1 MNTTNRMQRPR
12 LIYWVHLVLLI
23 PALIAFIYL
32 LVDLAL
38 HLRLAETDTA
48 GNVLMRGIAGLVIAP
63 LTVGVGL
70 LCIRRS
76 PGNIVGAILALWGC
90 GTAMI
95 LNPHSN
101 DWPPALQIFNTAYA
115 GVIWP
120 ACFFLFWYFPDGR
133 VYPPRLQKGMDWLVL
148 ITYGAGLLIGLTSPM
163 TSRQTDVNP
172 LYMPILASLNGVIT
186 AVNGAGAAV
195 GLLGGLVS
203 LVLRYRA
210 ADTRVRQQMKW
221 LVWSVAPLVS
231 LVLVQISLLVSLLA
245 TSEVTDWLG
254 NMLQL
259 ALFVVPVVAIGN
271 AILRHN
277 LYDIDIIIRRTLIYS
292 VLTVALAAIYFG
304 GVVVVQ
310 QVLRPLTESSD
321 LAIVVSTL
329 AIAAL
334 FNPLRHRIQNTIDR
348 RFFRRKYD
356 AQKTL
361 EAFSIATRDEVD
373 LDKLQAEL
381 VGVVQETMQ
390 PARIMLW
397 VPDSQIGEKSS

>member
-1 MNTTNRMQRPR
+1 M
-12 LIYWVHLVLLI
+12 
-23 PALIAFIYL
+23 AGFI
-32 LVDLAL
+32 
-38 HLRLAETDTA
+38 H
-48 GNVLMRGIAGLVIAP
+48 
-63 LTVGVGL
+63 
-70 LCIRRS
+70 
-76 PGNIVGAILALWGC
+76 
-90 GTAMI
+90 
-95 LNPHSN
+95 H
-101 DWPPALQIFNTAYA
+101 
-115 GVIWP
+115 
-120 ACFFLFWYFPDGR
+120 AC
-133 VYPPRLQKGMDWLVL
+133 KKAMDWLVL

-163 TSRQTDVNP
+163 TARQTDVNP
-172 LYMPILASLNGVIT
+172 LYMPVLAPLNGVIT

-221 LVWSVAPLVS
+221 LVWCVALLAPLMA
-231 LVLVQISLLVSLLA
+231 VQIFLLVSLLVP
-245 TSEVTDWLG
+245 SEVTGWLG

-259 ALFVVPVVAIGN
+259 ALFVMPVVAIGN
-271 AILRHN
+271 AILRYS

-310 QVLRPLTESSD
+310 QVMRPLTQSSD

-397 VPDSQIGEKSS
+397 VPDFQIGEKSS